1 MSTRRI
7 PEEVKKQVEEIVDR
21 FNRSVLSDSNCRY
34 VTRYRGKYLYL
45 NRVDYGKRGPICRL
59 EYTGSMDEWDFAIY
73 KYSDERYDPDE
84 WMFPGAEFI
93 DGTVEGAMRAG
104 LGAYP

>member
-1 MSTRRI
+1 MSTRQI

-21 FNRSVLSDSNCRY
+21 FNRSVLRDPNCQY
-34 VTRYRGKYLYL
+34 VTRYRGRYLYL
-45 NRVDYGKRGPICRL
+45 NRVDYGKTGPICRL
-59 EYTGSMDEWDFAIY
+59 EYTGSMDEWDFVIY

-84 WMFPGAEFI
+84 WMFPGSEYI
-93 DGTVEGAMRAG
+93 DGTVEGAMKAG